1 MSILIYFK
9 LKELLDKEDLMQA
22 DLHRLTGIRPSTIAK
37 ICNNSIKELP
47 VGVLEKICDTL
58 DCQPAD
64 LIENISADDLEGKR
78 KVMRLEYSVP
88 ASTKRERQK
97 LVGDAVAIS
106 TLDAPEPS
114 TATKKLLD
122 QFIDGNV
129 TPDEMLKRTVQRYTQ
144 S

>member
-9 LKELLDKEDLMQA
+9 LKELLDKEDLKPA
-22 DLHRLTGIRPSTIAK
+22 DLHRLTGIRPSTIAA

-64 LIENISADDLEGKR
+64 FIENISADDLEGKR

-88 ASTKRERQK
+88 AATKKERQK
-97 LVGDAVAIS
+97 LVEDAVAIS

-114 TATKKLLD
+114 ASTKKLLD

-129 TPDEMLKRTVQRYTQ
+129 TPDEMLKRTIQRYTQ